1 MDTAE
6 GGNKNLNK
14 YLSPLNVWALAFG
27 CAVGWGASVM
37 PGTTFLPI
45 AGPVGTAIG
54 MTIGAGI
61 MLLIGYN
68 YHFMMNQ
75 YPDAGGTYSYAKK
88 TLGYDH
94 GFLSAWFLILVYVAI
109 TWANATALPII
120 FRNFLGDTFQ
130 FGFHYNIAGYEV
142 YFGET
147 LLSLTALWI
156 LGAVCIRGG
165 KVAAYVQTVAACV
178 LFGGVLIIFGA
189 IISSGVNIFDIQPPF
204 NPNKNSFAAIFGI
217 VVLAPWAFVG
227 FESVSQSAEG
237 FKFSIKKTFA
247 VLFFAVVASATVYVA
262 LTFIAVSVTPPDYWN
277 WLEYID
283 DLKNLKGFEGMPT
296 LNAVHTVLG
305 DWGMN
310 LLIVTVICA
319 VVTGIVGNYI
329 AASRLIFAI
338 ARDDL
343 LPAWFCKL
351 NKFGN
356 PQNAILFVMG
366 ISLIIPFLG
375 RTAINW
381 IIDVNTIGA
390 TIDYTYT
397 SVITFIT
404 ARRLENL
411 KAKITGGVGCIV
423 SVMFFLYFLVPSFWI
438 VDAMSTESYLILIGW
453 SILGF
458 GFFRYIFGR
467 DTQRRFGKSTV
478 VWIAILF
485 LIFFALMLWLRETTH
500 ATTRH
505 VLDNLSYYY
514 VEELNKHGAALNKKE
529 KDDANFYLESQMD
542 FVNESLRNRVIMQM
556 ALILVALFIMFNVYN
571 LMMEREKKAE
581 VQKVQAERSSK
592 AKSNFLSN
600 MSHDIRTPMNAIIGY
615 VNLSKQLHKMCENC
629 TRPKCPDEVP
639 AKMYDFLQKIDASS
653 QHLLALIN
661 DVLDMSRI
669 ESGKMELDI
678 TKSNIVKALD
688 EVRDLFSTQM
698 ETKKI
703 NYTVDTS
710 NVQNKMVMCDTP
722 RLNRV
727 LLNLISNA
735 FKFTPEGGS
744 VTVTL
749 SQLGLKDEKV
759 GMYELRVKDS
769 GMGMSPEFA
778 ATVFEAY
785 TRDKNVSKIQGTG
798 LGMAITKSIIDLMHG
813 KIEVITAPNEG
824 TEFIVNVKFQLSD
837 EIIDE
842 VEEMDGDS
850 DVDFSQKKLLLVED
864 IDVNREIAI
873 MLLEGVGFNVDYA
886 VNGKEAVE
894 KVAESKPGDFDAI
907 LMDIQ
912 MPVMN
917 GYEAARAIRQLD
929 NPALANIPIIAMT
942 ANAFSDDVKA
952 AKEAGMNS
960 HIAKPL
966 DVPKMME
973 TLADILRK
981 K

>member
-1 MDTAE
+1 MNTAE
-6 GGNKNLNK
+6 GGNKNLHK

-27 CAVGWGASVM
+27 CAVGWGAFVM
-37 PGTTFLPI
+37 PGTTFLPV

-94 GFLSAWFLILVYVAI
+94 GFLSAWFLILVYIAI

-165 KVAAYVQTVAACV
+165 KVAAYVQTIAACI

-204 NPNKNSFAAIFGI
+204 NPAKNSFAAIFGI

-262 LTFIAVSVTPPDYWN
+262 LTFIAISVTPPDYWN
-277 WLEYID
+277 WVEYVD
-283 DLKNLKGFEGMPT
+283 DLSHLKGFEGMPT

-310 LLIVTVICA
+310 LLIVTVICG

-343 LPAWFCKL
+343 LPAWFGKL

-397 SVITFIT
+397 SVVTFIT

-423 SVMFFLYFLVPSFWI
+423 SIMFFLYFLVPSFWI

-478 VWIAILF
+478 VWIVTLF
-485 LIFFALMLWLRETTH
+485 LIFFTLMLWLREATQD
-500 ATTRH
+500 TTRQ
-505 VLDNLSYYY
+505 VLNNLSSYY
-514 VEELNKHGAALNKKE
+514 VEEFRERGVKFNRRAQADSE
-529 KDDANFYLESQMD
+529 YYLENQMD
-542 FVNESLRNRVIMQM
+542 IVNLDLRNYNLLQM
-556 ALILVALFIMFNVYN
+556 SLITITLFIMFSVYN
-571 LMMEREKKAE
+571 LMMTREKKAE
-581 VQKVQAERSSK
+581 VEKIQAERSSK

-615 VNLSKQLHKMCENC
+615 TTLIKKEKDLSPLVKDYLN
-629 TRPKCPDEVP
+629 
-639 AKMYDFLQKIDASS
+639 KIEASNK
-653 QHLLALIN
+653 HLLALIN

-678 TKSNIVKALD
+678 QKSNIVKALD

-703 NYTVDTS
+703 NYVVDTS

-759 GMYELRVKDS
+759 GMYELHVKDS

-798 LGMAITKSIIDLMHG
+798 LGMAITKSIVDLMGGNISVKTELG
-813 KIEVITAPNEG
+813 KG
-824 TEFIVNVKFQLSD
+824 TEFIVNIDLPILD
-837 EIIDE
+837 EEPEEEKNIFDENFSGDID
-842 VEEMDGDS
+842 
-850 DVDFSQKKLLLVED
+850 FTKIKLLLVED
-864 IDVNREIAI
+864 NEVNREIATLI
-873 MLLEGVGFNVDYA
+873 LTEFGFQLDTA
-886 VNGKEAVE
+886 ENGKIAVE
-894 KVAESKPGDFDAI
+894 KIANSQVGDFDAV

-917 GYEAARAIRQLD
+917 GYEATAAIRQLE
-929 NPALANIPIIAMT
+929 NKKLANIPIIAMT
-942 ANAFSDDVKA
+942 ANAFSEDIQRAKA
-952 AKEAGMNS
+952 AGMNS
-960 HIAKPL
+960 HIAKPI
-966 DVPKMME
+966 DIPQMIS
-973 TLADILRK
+973 TLTEILK
-981 K
+981 

>member
-1 MDTAE
+1 MESADSEETQ
-6 GGNKNLNK
+6 NKLHK
-14 YLSPLNVWALAFG
+14 YLTPLNVWALAFG
-27 CAVGWGASVM
+27 CAVGWGAFVM

-45 AGPVGTAIG
+45 AGPFGTAIG
-54 MTIGAGI
+54 MAIGALV

-75 YPDAGGTYSYAKK
+75 FPDAGGTYSYAKK

-94 GFLSAWFLILVYVAI
+94 GFLSAWFLILVYIAI

-142 YFGET
+142 YFGEA
-147 LLSLTALWI
+147 LLSLSALWI

-165 KVAAYVQTVAACV
+165 KVAAYVQTIAACI

-189 IISSGVNIFDIQPPF
+189 ILHSGINVFEIVPEFKPTENNFL
-204 NPNKNSFAAIFGI
+204 AIFGI

-237 FKFSIKKTFA
+237 FTFSIKKTFA
-247 VLFFAVVASATVYVA
+247 VLFFAVVASAMVYVA
-262 LTFIAVSVTPPDYWN
+262 LTFIAISVIPSNYWN
-277 WLEYID
+277 WVEYVD
-283 DLKNLKGFEGMPT
+283 DLKTLQGLEGLPT
-296 LNAVHTVLG
+296 LNAVHTIFG

-310 LLIVTVICA
+310 LLIVTVICG

-329 AASRLIFAI
+329 AASRLIFAL

-411 KAKITGGVGCIV
+411 RAKITGGIGCIV
-423 SVMFFLYFLVPSFWI
+423 SIMFFLYFLVPSFWI

-467 DTQRRFGKSTV
+467 DTQKRFGKSTV
-478 VWIAILF
+478 VWIVTLF
-485 LIFFALMLWLRETTH
+485 LIFFTLMLWLREATQD
-500 ATTRH
+500 TTRQ
-505 VLDNLSYYY
+505 VLNNLSSYY
-514 VEELNKHGAALNKKE
+514 VEEFREHGVRFNRRSQADSE
-529 KDDANFYLESQMD
+529 YYLESQMEI
-542 FVNESLRNRVIMQM
+542 VNSSLRNHNLLQM
-556 ALILVALFIMFNVYN
+556 TLIAISLFIMFSVYN
-571 LMMEREKKAE
+571 LMMTREKKAE
-581 VQKVQAERSSK
+581 VERIQAERSSK

-678 TKSNIVKALD
+678 KKSNIVKALD

-698 ETKKI
+698 QMKKI
-703 NYTVDTS
+703 SYVVDTA
-710 NVQNKMVMCDTP
+710 NVQNKIVMCDTP

-735 FKFTPEGGS
+735 FKFTPEGGA

-749 SQLGLKDEKV
+749 SQLGLKDD
-759 GMYELRVKDS
+759 VKDT

-785 TRDKNVSKIQGTG
+785 TRDRNVSNIQGTG
-798 LGMAITKSIIDLMHG
+798 LGMAITKSIVDLMGGNISVKTELG
-813 KIEVITAPNEG
+813 KG
-824 TEFIVNVKFQLSD
+824 TEFIVNVDLPILD
-837 EIIDE
+837 EEPPEDENIFGENFGGDID
-842 VEEMDGDS
+842 
-850 DVDFSQKKLLLVED
+850 FTKIKLLLVED
-864 IDVNREIAI
+864 NEVNREIATLI
-873 MLLEGVGFNVDYA
+873 LTEFGFQLDTA
-886 VNGKEAVE
+886 ENGKIAVE
-894 KVAESKPGDFDAI
+894 KVANSKPGDFDAV

-917 GYEAARAIRQLD
+917 GYEATAAIRQLE
-929 NPALANIPIIAMT
+929 NKKLANIPIIAMT
-942 ANAFSDDVKA
+942 ANAFSEDIQR
-952 AKEAGMNS
+952 AKTAGMNS

-966 DVPKMME
+966 DIPQMIS
-973 TLADILRK
+973 TLTEVLK
-981 K
+981 

>member
-1 MDTAE
+1 MNTAE
-6 GGNKNLNK
+6 GGNKNLHK

-27 CAVGWGASVM
+27 CAVGWGAFVM

-54 MTIGAGI
+54 MAIGAGI
-61 MLLIGYN
+61 ILLIGYN

-165 KVAAYVQTVAACV
+165 KVAAYVQTVAACI

-204 NPNKNSFAAIFGI
+204 NPSKNSFAAIFGI

-247 VLFFAVVASATVYVA
+247 VLFFAVVASATVYVV
-262 LTFIAVSVTPPDYWN
+262 LTFIAVSVMPPDYWN

-283 DLKNLKGFEGMPT
+283 DLSHLRGFEGMPT
-296 LNAVHTVLG
+296 LNAIHTVLG

-397 SVITFIT
+397 SVVTFIT

-423 SVMFFLYFLVPSFWI
+423 SIMVFLYFLVPSFWI

-453 SILGF
+453 SIFGF
-458 GFFRYIFGR
+458 GFFRYMLYK
-467 DTQRRFGKSTV
+467 DTQKRFGKSTV
-478 VWIAILF
+478 VWIVTMF
-485 LIFFALMLWLRETTH
+485 LIFFASMLWLCEATH
-500 ATTRH
+500 ATTRQ
-505 VLDNLSYYY
+505 VLTNLSSYYIAEFREQGVKFNRRAQADSEY
-514 VEELNKHGAALNKKE
+514 
-529 KDDANFYLESQMD
+529 YLESQMN
-542 FVNESLRNRVIMQM
+542 FVNLSLRNSNLLQM
-556 ALILVALFIMFNVYN
+556 TLITVTLFIMFSVYN
-571 LMMEREKKAE
+571 LMMTREKKAE
-581 VQKVQAERSSK
+581 VEKIQAERSSK

-615 VNLSKQLHKMCENC
+615 TTLIKKEKDLSPLVKNYL
-629 TRPKCPDEVP
+629 D
-639 AKMYDFLQKIDASS
+639 KIEASNK
-653 QHLLALIN
+653 HLLALIN

-678 TKSNIVKALD
+678 QKSNIVKALD

-703 NYTVDTS
+703 KYTVDTS

-749 SQLGLKDEKV
+749 SQLGLKDEKI

-798 LGMAITKSIIDLMHG
+798 LGMAITKSIVDLMGGNISVKTELG
-813 KIEVITAPNEG
+813 KG
-824 TEFIVNVKFQLSD
+824 TEFIVNIDLPILD
-837 EIIDE
+837 EEPPEEKNIFDENFSGEID
-842 VEEMDGDS
+842 
-850 DVDFSQKKLLLVED
+850 FTKIKLLLVED
-864 IDVNREIAI
+864 NEVNREIATLI
-873 MLLEGVGFNVDYA
+873 LTEFGFQLDTA
-886 VNGKEAVE
+886 ENGKIAVE
-894 KVAESKPGDFDAI
+894 KVANSKVGDFDAV

-917 GYEAARAIRQLD
+917 GYEATAAIRQLE
-929 NPALANIPIIAMT
+929 NPKLANIPIIAMT
-942 ANAFSDDVKA
+942 ANAFSEDIQRAKA
-952 AKEAGMNS
+952 AGMNS
-960 HIAKPL
+960 HIAKPI
-966 DVPKMME
+966 DIPQMIS
-973 TLADILRK
+973 TLTEVLK
-981 K
+981 